1 MLSRKRQSFIV
12 VLVAAITLFVAVAP
26 PAVLAQSPAQRTSS
40 GIVAF
45 VTDWGERDFYVGAA
59 KGVALSIFPE
69 VTLIDI
75 SHYIE
80 PYEIMEGAVTLM
92 LAAREFP
99 TGTAFVAV
107 VDPGVG
113 TERRPIVVHTENDLF
128 FVGPD
133 NGLFTL
139 VMQEFGVKNV
149 YHITNPGFMR
159 PGKISY
165 SFHGRDIF
173 TPTATNIAA
182 GRPVADVGPVID
194 DYIVMDIQP
203 ARRDGNAVI
212 GEIIFVDQYGN
223 MQANIDVNLLDE
235 LGLTFGD
242 DVWVT
247 VGDTRLMSK
256 FVNTYGDVPIG
267 DDLIFIA
274 STDLVEISVNFGDAA
289 GRFDAGIGSPVRIE
303 PVR

>member
-1 MLSRKRQSFIV
+1 MNARKTTSLAA
-12 VLVAAITLFVAVAP
+12 VLVAVLALCVFAASS
-26 PAVLAQSPAQRTSS
+26 AALAQSPAQRTSN

-99 TGTAFVAV
+99 TGTTFVAV

-139 VMQEFGVKNV
+139 VMQEFGVKTV
-149 YHITNPGFMR
+149 YHITNPSFMR

-173 TPTATNIAA
+173 TPTATHIAA
-182 GRPVADVGPVID
+182 GRPVTDVGPAIV

-203 ARRDGNAVI
+203 ARRDGNAVV
-212 GEIIFVDQYGN
+212 GDIIFVDVYGN
-223 MQANIDVNLLDE
+223 MQANIDFRLLDQ
-235 LGLTFGD
+235 LGL
-242 DVWVT
+242 
-247 VGDTRLMSK
+247 
-256 FVNTYGDVPIG
+256 
-267 DDLIFIA
+267 A
-274 STDLVEISVNFGDAA
+274 SATKLGHR
-289 GRFDAGIGSPVRIE
+289 GRHAHPEQVRQH
-303 PVR
+303 VR

>member
-1 MLSRKRQSFIV
+1 MLSRKGHLRAV
-12 VLVAAITLFVAVAP
+12 VLLAMAALLMTLAP
-26 PAVLAQSPAQRTSS
+26 AALAQSPAQRVSN

-69 VTLIDI
+69 VTLVDI
-75 SHYIE
+75 SHYVE
-80 PYEIMEGAVTLM
+80 PYDIMEGAVTLM

-99 TGTAFVAV
+99 SGTTFVAV

-149 YHITNPGFMR
+149 YHITNPSFMR

-173 TPTATNIAA
+173 TPTATHIAA
-182 GRPVADVGPVID
+182 GRPVADVGPAVD

-203 ARRDGNAVI
+203 ARREGDALL
-212 GEIIFVDQYGN
+212 GEIIFVDVYGN
-223 MQANIDVNLLDE
+223 MQANIDVKLVDE
-235 LGLTFGD
+235 LGLAFGD
-242 DVWVT
+242 EVWVT
-247 VGDTRLMSK
+247 VGDTRILSK
-256 FVNTYGDVPIG
+256 FVNTYGDVPVG
-267 DDLIFIA
+267 DDLVFIA
-274 STDLVEISVNFGDAA
+274 STDLVEISVNFGNAA
-289 GRFDAGIGSPVRIE
+289 ERFGAGIGAPVRIE
-303 PVR
+303 PAR

>member
-1 MLSRKRQSFIV
+1 LFV
-12 VLVAAITLFVAVAP
+12 VLAAVGALLVAAAP
-26 PAVLAQSPAQRTSS
+26 QAVLAQSPAQRTAN

-69 VTLIDI
+69 VKLVDI
-75 SHYIE
+75 THYVE

-99 TGTAFVAV
+99 TGTTFVAV

-113 TERRPIVVHTENDLF
+113 TERRPIVVHTNNDLF

-139 VMQEFGVKNV
+139 VMQEFGVRNV
-149 YHITNPGFMR
+149 YHITNPSFMR

-173 TPTATNIAA
+173 TPTATHIAA
-182 GRPVADVGPVID
+182 GRPVSDVGPVID
-194 DYIVMDIQP
+194 DYIMMDIQP
-203 ARRDGNAVI
+203 ARREGDALV
-212 GEIIFVDQYGN
+212 GEIIFVDVYGN
-223 MQANIDVNLLDE
+223 MQANIDVKLVDE
-235 LGLTFGD
+235 LGLAFGD
-242 DVWVT
+242 EVWVT
-247 VGDTRLMSK
+247 VGDTRILSK
-256 FVNTYGDVPIG
+256 FVNTYGDVPVG

-274 STDLVEISVNFGDAA
+274 STDLLEISVNFGNAA
-289 GRFDAGIGSPVRIE
+289 ERFGAGIGSPVRVE
-303 PVR
+303 RVR